1 VQGIKENQRSPANPL
16 NKEIEM
22 KGTIAVLSA
31 VLALFVATTAVADQS
46 ILKGTL
52 YTYQT
57 MLDGGAGY
65 HQQMFSFRSNT
76 DVYIRDLSGKT
87 YVEVDQYVWTSSIG
101 AGGLVLQVKGGH
113 VTPGLMQNFTLKAFG
128 GTLAGFALIYSSS
141 SGQSWC
147 APVTRPQYPIAK
159 NLSGGVSVAYF
170 DGTSAATSIAAGPII
185 TLNTKL
191 MGQATTIRARYTR
204 GVVGPTAGRP

>member
-1 VQGIKENQRSPANPL
+1 
-16 NKEIEM
+16 M
-22 KGTIAVLSA
+22 KGIIAVLCA
-31 VLALFVATTAVADQS
+31 VLALFAASAATAFADQS

-76 DVYIRDLSGKT
+76 DVYLCDLSGRT
-87 YVEVDQYVWTSSIG
+87 YVEFDQYCWKSPIG
-101 AGGLVLQVKGGH
+101 AGGLVLRVQGDH
-113 VTPGLMQNFTLKAFG
+113 VTPGLTQNFALKAFG
-128 GTLAGFALIYSSS
+128 GTVSGFASIYSNG

-147 APVTRPQYPIAK
+147 APVTRLQYPIAK

-170 DGTSAATSIAAGPII
+170 DGTSAATSIAAGPIL

-191 MGQATTIRARYTR
+191 MGRPTTIRARYTR
-204 GVVGPTAGRP
+204 GLVGPTTGRPQFRLDCFVAF